1 MRSLEIQ
8 DGRVPE
14 YPSIFNNT
22 APTVL
27 GEQISQERSSPFW
40 KNIYYLLII
49 MVLVGECVDGT
60 LSPTQS
66 STNY

>member
-14 YPSIFNNT
+14 NPSIFNNT

-40 KNIYYLLII
+40 KNSHYLLII
-49 MVLVGECVDGT
+49 VVVGDHMHGT
-60 LSPTQS
+60 FLPTRS
-66 STNY
+66 S